1 MSAVIV
7 KVRMHSESLCALR
20 SLTRPPLA
28 VRIDTVRITECYL
41 LKRVNVCSV
50 KIQLKILTVYILV
63 RFMVEVVGFFG
74 YSLPCLIFES
84 YWFLVSC

>member
-1 MSAVIV
+1 M
-7 KVRMHSESLCALR
+7 
-20 SLTRPPLA
+20 
-28 VRIDTVRITECYL
+28 RIDTVRITECYL
-41 LKRVNVCSV
+41 LKRVYVCSV